1 MLILNKELKK
11 KIREFPKQY
20 FTYQQTDPQIPE
32 KVKQE
37 LTKLGATK
45 PFYADSEAE
54 RSIQFGKMLSSEE
67 N

>member
-1 MLILNKELKK
+1 MELNKETKK

-20 FTYQQTDPQIPE
+20 FVYQETDPQIPE
-32 KVKQE
+32 PVKQE

-45 PFYADSEAE
+45 PYYEDSEAE
-54 RSIQFGKMLSSEE
+54 RSIQFREMLDSEE